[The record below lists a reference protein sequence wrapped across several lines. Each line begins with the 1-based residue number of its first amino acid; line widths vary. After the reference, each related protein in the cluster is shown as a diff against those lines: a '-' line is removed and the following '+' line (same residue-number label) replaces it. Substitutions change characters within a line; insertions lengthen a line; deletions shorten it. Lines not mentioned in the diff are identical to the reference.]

1 MKITS
6 IFVLA
11 LSMTMVFAGERW
23 KESKWSNAFETDS
36 EFMKGFE
43 TGIFLRTKGGK
54 VEEYGCKEAEISDNT
69 VISTIETIRMAISN
83 AKSALPDEEM
93 LQDALDMIFEFLGS
107 LKYFV
112 TVLSPKFDQEVD
124 MYCTGLVF
132 GNQGSKMLVRFAN
145 IIVNPVGED
154 GQIIP
159 TNISAEERKRRKSK
173 KKGGEM
179 DVLKAAG
186 NFFKKLGEQALGKM
200 TDPSDEL

>member
-11 LSMTMVFAGERW
+11 LTMTMAFAGERW